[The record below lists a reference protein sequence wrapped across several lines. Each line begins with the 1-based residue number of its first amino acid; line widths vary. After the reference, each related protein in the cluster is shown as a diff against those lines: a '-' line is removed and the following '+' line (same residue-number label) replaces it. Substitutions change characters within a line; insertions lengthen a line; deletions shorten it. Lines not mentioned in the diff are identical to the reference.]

1 MNYNDKNTKFIYR
14 DNFKK
19 VIFFNFFN
27 FFNFFQTRHNVFRNY
42 LRSNLSHLATL
53 GVEYQIRAEEEWK
66 FAVTKFASQ
75 NIRFVMRILHYVRMI
90 IFIYGGSLNG
100 LFHHGL
106 VWSQIMYIYVRTTQR
121 LYLRSEERSA
131 NALRNKH
138 HYIFNCLLRSFK

>member
-1 MNYNDKNTKFIYR
+1 MTYNDKNTRFINRSTY
-14 DNFKK
+14 KW
-19 VIFFNFFN
+19 VLFFNFFN
-27 FFNFFQTRHNVFRNY
+27 F
-42 LRSNLSHLATL
+42 SNSFLTPAQCVSELPKKQSFSLSHFRCRVSNKGRRRMKVCRNKICITKYSICDENLALRT
-53 GVEYQIRAEEEWK
+53 
-66 FAVTKFASQ
+66 
-75 NIRFVMRILHYVRMI
+75 I

>member
-1 MNYNDKNTKFIYR
+1 
-14 DNFKK
+14 
-19 VIFFNFFN
+19 
-27 FFNFFQTRHNVFRNY
+27 
-42 LRSNLSHLATL
+42 
-53 GVEYQIRAEEEWK
+53 
-66 FAVTKFASQ
+66 
-75 NIRFVMRILHYVRMI
+75 MRILQYVRTI

-138 HYIFNCLLRSFK
+138 HYIFNCLLRSFKYYLGVYAYQIPSTVLRLGVLHGEISLSGSNKLAPRGLTCFFMRKIHSNLDCPPKKYSQSEETIVHRRYM